1 MFNRKLKARLERL
14 ENKTESNDRIIE
26 SLFHLHYE
34 NTKHP
39 SEIDQRTKNMSNKK
53 AEFAVEILKEYAH
66 QNKVILRSTSD
77 LSKLEEWLIVE
88 LLKVKN

>member
-1 MFNRKLKARLERL
+1 
-14 ENKTESNDRIIE
+14 
-26 SLFHLHYE
+26 
-34 NTKHP
+34 
-39 SEIDQRTKNMSNKK
+39 MSNKK

-66 QNKVILRSTSD
+66 QNKVMLRSTSD

>member
-14 ENKTESNDRIIE
+14 ENKTKSHDRLLE
-26 SLFHLHYE
+26 TLFDTHYE

-39 SEIDQRTKNMSNKK
+39 SEIDQRTRNMSNKK

-66 QNKVILRSTSD
+66 QNKVMLRSTSD
-77 LSKLEEWLIVE
+77 LSKLEEWLIIE

>member
-14 ENKTESNDRIIE
+14 ENKTESHDRIIDP
-26 SLFHLHYE
+26 LFASHYE
-34 NTKHP
+34 DQKHP
-39 SEIDQRTKNMSNKK
+39 SKIDQRTKNMSNKK

-66 QNKVILRSTSD
+66 QNKVMLRSTSD

-88 LLKVKN
+88 LIKVKN